1 MQMKMKRILGNGIFL
16 LGLFLLINLT
26 SIIFQPKNNSYAAG
40 MEDITAN
47 GILAEP
53 EQTIDVL
60 FLSDSVGYC
69 AIIPLQIWRDY
80 GITSYVCGTPSQPL
94 YYSIEF
100 LEKAL
105 KTQSPKVVV
114 LETMPIFKEFEER
127 DALKNKI
134 EQHFPIFRYHDR
146 WKKPESLFNQGLTLD
161 IDYDYIVPDK
171 GYRYFTV
178 VDEPPRD
185 GNFEMIPDI
194 GWISD
199 ECREAVEEIKDIC
212 DKNGAKLVF
221 VGAPNVCT
229 WSADRYNAVAYLA
242 LDLEVPYYEMNFMR
256 EEVPIDWWTDSFDSG
271 EHLNYYGAQKVTAY
285 LGEYLNSL
293 GLFEDKRADKEY
305 EAWNEAQA
313 NFYASMSE

>member
-1 MQMKMKRILGNGIFL
+1 MQMKIKRILGNGIFL
-16 LGLFLLINLT
+16 LGLFLLISLA
-26 SIIFQPKNNSYAAG
+26 SIIFQPKNNTYAEG

-69 AIIPLQIWRDY
+69 SIIPLQIWRDY
-80 GITSYVCGTPSQPL
+80 GITSYVCGTPSQSL

-105 KTQSPKVVV
+105 RTQSPKVVV

-134 EQHFPIFRYHDR
+134 EQYFPVFRYHDR
-146 WKKPESLFNQGLTLD
+146 WKKAESLFEDMTLE
-161 IDYDYIVPDK
+161 IDYNHIVADR

-178 VDEPPRD
+178 ADEPPRD

-194 GWISD
+194 AWISD
-199 ECREAVEEIKDIC
+199 ECKEAVAEIKSIC
-212 DKNGAKLVF
+212 DKNGAQLVF

-229 WSADRYNAVAYLA
+229 WSAARYNAVAYLA
-242 LDLEVPYYEMNFMR
+242 MDLEVPYYELNFMR

-271 EHLNYYGAQKVTAY
+271 EHLNVWGAQKVTAF

-293 GLFEDKRADKEY
+293 GIFEDKRTNKEY
-305 EAWNEAQA
+305 EAWNEAQKE
-313 NFYASMSE
+313 FFESVGEE